1 MDRTRNYI
9 PGCTYIVRNKETF
22 EEMLATGNFC
32 CIDITYEYKPKW
44 QFWKRKKIGYYTMM
58 CIKSLSALSADDCKK
73 FSRLI

>member
-44 QFWKRKKIGYYTMM
+44 QFWKRKKIGY
-58 CIKSLSALSADDCKK
+58 
-73 FSRLI
+73 